1 MIRMAALVVV
11 LAGSLAFAQSK
22 KKEPPVGE
30 RIEDAVE
37 STLSGVAEPSEKAT
51 WPRFA
56 FTPSAFAVSP
66 TSRDDAAGSGLS
78 DVPIAWKGKTTAGV
92 SADGTAAW
100 LAADI
105 AQFAVCGEG
114 RCYKEKPTQY
124 SDWYHVTALYE
135 STGTKP
141 VAWHIGQPISGK
153 DQKAAMAK
161 APVLDAIPKK
171 IEAGAEDVVK
181 LFESTIGDPKAFA
194 KTVSDRKDVVLYGSD
209 LPERY
214 VGGGTVKKQL
224 EKWNLA
230 MKPAGGIQAG
240 VTTSKTVAWVAAH
253 VDALPAKNPKAKAT
267 PYRLLAIYER
277 TGIASAM
284 STSASWRLVNAH
296 FSFTSN

>member
-1 MIRMAALVVV
+1 MIRMAALVV
-11 LAGSLAFAQSK
+11 LLGGSLALAGGK
-22 KKEPPVGE
+22 KKPTLAETVTSH
-30 RIEDAVE
+30 VE
-37 STLSGVAEPSEKAT
+37 STLSGVSEPDDKAT

-56 FTPSAFAVSP
+56 FTPSAFSVAP
-66 TSRDDAAGSGLS
+66 TSRDDAAGGVLP
-78 DVPIAWKGKTTAGV
+78 DVPMAWKGKTTVGV

-100 LAADI
+100 LSADI

-114 RCYKEKPTQY
+114 RCYKQKPTQY

-135 STGTKP
+135 ATGTKP

-161 APVLDAIPKK
+161 PPVLDAIPKK
-171 IEAGAEDVVK
+171 IDAGAEDVVK

-214 VGGGTVKKQL
+214 VGGAAVKKQL

-230 MKPAGGIQAG
+230 FKAAGGIQAG
-240 VTTSKTVAWVAAH
+240 VTTSKTIAWVAAH
-253 VDALPAKNPKAKAT
+253 VDALPAKNAKAKAT
-267 PYRLLAIYER
+267 PYRVLAIYER

-284 STSASWRLVNAH
+284 STSASWRLVNIH